1 MKIKIPKNVPF
12 ALIAYIAANIV
23 IALYIL
29 VDERWVVFVMVA
41 MMLVAMSAV
50 VISVYG
56 LFEKPKEPEYAT
68 RVQTDRVVVKEKAE
82 ILRVYTRYEVGTV
95 LEPEK
100 FRVIVEP
107 EVNGCEGCYFLSDD
121 RDCCNML
128 CDGII
133 YKQISDEDN
142 V

>member
-1 MKIKIPKNVPF
+1 MKIKISKNVPF

-29 VDERWVVFVMVA
+29 VDERWATFVMVA
-41 MMLVAMSAV
+41 AMLIAMSAV
-50 VISVYG
+50 VVSVYG
-56 LFEKPKEPEYAT
+56 LLERPKEPEPTTQSGLRADE
-68 RVQTDRVVVKEKAE
+68 RKVE
-82 ILRVYTRYEVGTV
+82 ILRVYTHYEVGTV

-100 FRVIVEP
+100 FRVVVAP
-107 EVNGCEGCYFLSDD
+107 EVNECEGCYFQSDD
-121 RDCCNML
+121 RDCYNML

-133 YKQISDEDN
+133 YKQISEDEDN